1 MVKLLIIHPAL
12 PVVLITNSMKCVLFH
27 QSTVLFVVN
36 CRQDL
41 YMKVYQQDFS
51 SQHLK
56 ELLESKLKLYKTE
69 FYKTTC
75 KDEISR

>member
-1 MVKLLIIHPAL
+1 
-12 PVVLITNSMKCVLFH
+12 
-27 QSTVLFVVN
+27 
-36 CRQDL
+36 
-41 YMKVYQQDFS
+41 MKVYQQDFS

-69 FYKTTC
+69 FYKITC

>member
-1 MVKLLIIHPAL
+1 MHPTL
-12 PVVLITNSMKCVLFH
+12 PVVLFTNSIKCVSLH
-27 QSTVLFVVN
+27 QSTVLFVLN

-75 KDEISR
+75 KDEFSR

>member
-1 MVKLLIIHPAL
+1 
-12 PVVLITNSMKCVLFH
+12 
-27 QSTVLFVVN
+27 
-36 CRQDL
+36 
-41 YMKVYQQDFS
+41 MKVYQQDFS

-75 KDEISR
+75 KDVISR